1 MPVATAE
8 IPAAELTREFEDFFA
23 EHPQAAILEDGR
35 VIFDMRSARYSL
47 SSEQRRCL
55 LLSGNRALRPAASA
69 VPGGACAAL
78 PSLQRR
84 GAAASFAGDTL
95 GTNRLERGLAEA
107 PQGNPG

>member
-55 LLSGNRALRPAASA
+55 LHL
-69 VPGGACAAL
+69 
-78 PSLQRR
+78 
-84 GAAASFAGDTL
+84 
-95 GTNRLERGLAEA
+95 
-107 PQGNPG
+107 